1 MILFRYLPLVA
12 LLLIGVW
19 YTSSYKGDF
28 KSLWISPD
36 REASELLNAGKVEE
50 ALSTYENQLSVGA
63 IYFKRGEFKKA
74 LSVYETLGSKEAFY
88 NRGNTLVM
96 LGKYKEAIEAYELAL
111 EVDIE
116 YKDAK
121 DNMLLAKNRQ
131 ALLDKAKAQGNKE
144 GTGGKLRAD
153 KIVFDNK
160 NNKGSSVKEHG
171 KSKSN
176 ESGVAWLDRL
186 ETSPA
191 KFLEAKFA
199 YQLQTRKS
207 KK

>member
-1 MILFRYLPLVA
+1 MIFFRYLPLVT
-12 LLLIGVW
+12 LLIIGIW
-19 YTSSYKGDF
+19 YGSSYKGDF
-28 KSLWISPD
+28 KSLWIKPD
-36 REASELLNAGKVEE
+36 REASELLKAGKVEE
-50 ALSTYENQLSVGA
+50 ALNTYENQLSVGA
-63 IYFKRGEFKKA
+63 IDFKRGEFKKA
-74 LSVYETLGSKEAFY
+74 LHVYETLSSKEAFY

-96 LGKYKEAIEAYELAL
+96 LGKYKEAIEAYKLAL
-111 EVDIE
+111 EVDAD
-116 YKDAK
+116 YKEAK

-131 ALLDKAKAQGNKE
+131 ALLDKAKTKGNKE
-144 GTGGKLRAD
+144 GTGGKLGAD

-160 NNKGSSVKEHG
+160 DNKGASVKEQG

-176 ESGVAWLDRL
+176 GGNVAWLDRL

-199 YQLQTRKS
+199 YQLEVKES

>member
-1 MILFRYLPLVA
+1 MFFRYLPLVT

-19 YTSSYKGDF
+19 YGSSYKGDF
-28 KSLWISPD
+28 KSLWIKPD
-36 REASELLNAGKVEE
+36 REASELLKAGKVKE
-50 ALSTYENQLSVGA
+50 ALNTYENQLSVGA
-63 IYFKRGEFKKA
+63 IYFEKGEFKKA
-74 LSVYETLGSKEAFY
+74 LSVYETLSSKEAFY

-96 LGKYKEAIEAYELAL
+96 LGKYKEAIEAYKLAL
-111 EVDIE
+111 EVDSG
-116 YKDAK
+116 YKEAK

-131 ALLDKAKAQGNKE
+131 ALLDKAKSEGNKE
-144 GTGGKLRAD
+144 GTGGKLGAD

-160 NNKGSSVKEHG
+160 ENKGSTVKENG
-171 KSKSN
+171 KTKSN
-176 ESGVAWLDRL
+176 GGNIAWLDRL

-199 YQLQTRKS
+199 YQLQTQGS